1 MKKFLLGSV
10 ALAAMTAGPAMAAD
24 MPLKAPPPVVVYS
37 WTGCYVGGHVGGKS
51 SRADVTYGAIAPQVI
66 ALNPL
71 GIGPNVTDSVY
82 LSGAVVGGQIGCQYQ
97 FAGGWLIGIEGDG
110 SWTQNDGQGTVLA
123 AFPGFPANSLRAQTT
138 EHWMATARAR
148 LGYAWDKWMVYVTGG
163 GAWAGVRESAFC
175 GGNAVGAVN
184 PCFVIAGNLGPA
196 ALSEQTLSGW
206 TVGFGAEYALGYGW
220 SIKGEYLYMDFSS
233 KNYFGTTITP
243 IFSEWNVHLRQS
255 VARFGMNYKFDWGY
269 GPVVARY

>member
-10 ALAAMTAGPAMAAD
+10 ALAAMIAGPAMAAD

-37 WTGCYVGGHVGGKS
+37 WTGCYVGGHVGGKA
-51 SRADVTYGAIAPQVI
+51 SRTSDTTIGV
-66 ALNPL
+66 NNL
-71 GIGPNVTDSVY
+71 GIAVGTRLYDPIF
-82 LSGAVVGGQIGCQYQ
+82 LSGAVVGAQVGCQYQ
-97 FAGGWLIGIEGDG
+97 FAGGWVFGIEGDG
-110 SWTQNDGQGTVLA
+110 SWTQSDGQTNALNPPLNPIFRLQV
-123 AFPGFPANSLRAQTT
+123 T
-138 EHWMATARAR
+138 EHWMATVRGK

-220 SIKGEYLYMDFSS
+220 SIKGEYLYMDFSD
-233 KNYFGTTITP
+233 KTYFTPTTP
-243 IFSEWNVHLRQS
+243 VIFSEHNFRLRQS